1 MLDEHRPDFLLKEG
15 GSRRIGSEG
24 GRSEEY
30 PISNKE

>member
-1 MLDEHRPDFLLKEG
+1 MLHQDGPDFLLKEG
-15 GSRRIGSEG
+15 GACRIGSEE